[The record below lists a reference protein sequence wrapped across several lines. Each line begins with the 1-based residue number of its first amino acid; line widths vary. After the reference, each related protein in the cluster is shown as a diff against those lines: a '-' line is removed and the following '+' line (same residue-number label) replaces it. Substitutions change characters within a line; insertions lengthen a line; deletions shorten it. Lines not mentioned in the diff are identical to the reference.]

1 MTIEAGD
8 RVAIEYVGR
17 FEDGSVFGTSR
28 YAVAHEHGLD
38 DAQDR
43 DESDYSPLAFTVG
56 ADEVIEGLDEVVRG
70 MVVGEAATVTVPP
83 EAAYGE
89 VREDYGAASLAY
101 VERAIELATDGA
113 VDAIATAP
121 INKQATRCAGSTYAG
136 HTGMLAD
143 YTDTDEYAMLL
154 VEGLDSVA
162 SETPRADGAG
172 GSVDADLI
180 VTHVSTHVPL
190 TEACNR
196 VSRGRVRTTVDVTH
210 EGLRDLGIDDP
221 TIAVAG
227 LNPHASDGGILGIA
241 EGSEIEPAVDD
252 ARADGL
258 DVHGPESPDTVF
270 AQAAAGA
277 YDCVVAMYHDQGH
290 IPIKMLGF
298 ASDDA
303 VSGVNVTAGLPI
315 VRTSVDHG
323 TAFDIAGEGCASEAS
338 MVDAVEVA
346 ARIARNRARRE
357 DGDGA
362 EAADLPDAR
371 SD

>member
-1 MTIEAGD
+1 MERPTVAVTMGDPAG
-8 RVAIEYVGR
+8 VGAEVIVGAYPAICDAAAPLVVGDADVLR
-17 FEDGSVFGTSR
+17 A
-28 YAVAHEHGLD
+28 AVAVC
-38 DAQDR
+38 
-43 DESDYSPLAFTVG
+43 ESDL
-56 ADEVIEGLDEVVRG
+56 
-70 MVVGEAATVTVPP
+70 TVTAVDSPS
-83 EAAYGE
+83 AADADPTRIPVLDLDNVDADALTYGE
-89 VREDYGAASLAY
+89 VREDYGAASLEY

-143 YTDTDEYAMLL
+143 YTDTDEYAMML
-154 VEGLDSVA
+154 VEGIED
-162 SETPRADGAG
+162 TADGAA
-172 GSVDADLI
+172 ADLI

-196 VSRGRVRTTVDVTH
+196 VSRGRVRTTIDVTH

-227 LNPHASDGGILGIA
+227 LNPHASDGGILGVA
-241 EGSEIEPAVDD
+241 EGSEIEPAVDH

-270 AQAAAGA
+270 AQAAGGA

-303 VSGVNVTAGLPI
+303 VSGVNVTVGLPI

-346 ARIARNRARRE
+346 ARIARNRARRG

-362 EAADLPDAR
+362 EAADLPDAG
-371 SD
+371 SG